1 MAKNVFFDIAIK
13 KASGILGKKGRLVL
27 LLSKLAMK
35 LRTVNWKDI
44 KTGEVKENFF
54 TLGRLLKAY
63 ALGHYREIP
72 WKPLLLLTA
81 AVIYFVNPIDFLP
94 DWIPGIGLTDDIG
107 ILMSVFTSFSS
118 EINKFLAWEKSRI
131 FTS

>member
-1 MAKNVFFDIAIK
+1 MAKNVFFDMAVN

-27 LLSKLAMK
+27 LVSKLALK
-35 LRTVNWKDI
+35 LRSVNWKDV
-44 KTGEVKENFF
+44 KADGVKENFF

-81 AVIYFVNPIDFLP
+81 AVIYFINPIDFLP
-94 DWIPGIGLTDDIG
+94 DLLPAVGLTDDIG
-107 ILMSVFTSFSS
+107 ILMSVFTSFSG
-118 EINKFLAWEKSRI
+118 EIEKFIAWEKSRV
-131 FTS
+131 TSV

>member
-1 MAKNVFFDIAIK
+1 MAKNVFFDMAVN

-27 LLSKLAMK
+27 LVSKLAFK
-35 LRTVNWKDI
+35 LRSVNWKDV
-44 KTGEVKENFF
+44 KAGDVKEKFF

-94 DWIPGIGLTDDIG
+94 DLLPAVGLTDDIG
-107 ILMSVFTSFSS
+107 ILMSVFTSFSG
-118 EINKFLAWEKSRI
+118 EIEKFTAWEKSRVA
-131 FTS
+131 SV